1 MVVGNW
7 HSGSQQVILIM
18 TSYFSRTFQFS
29 VIEETILKRNMKKI
43 GKGLGNS
50 PLENVLKDSFE
61 CMEETLAGRVCS
73 ARRCYSCCK
82 MENLLPASQ
91 EFWFQVPSHVTG
103 AALKWCQ
110 FL

>member
-7 HSGSQQVILIM
+7 HSGSHQVLLIM

-50 PLENVLKDSFE
+50 PLKNVLKDSFE

-73 ARRCYSCCK
+73 ARRAATPAAKWKIYSRPAK
-82 MENLLPASQ
+82 NFGFKSPVMLLVQ
-91 EFWFQVPSHVTG
+91 
-103 AALKWCQ
+103 L
-110 FL
+110 